1 MVIDVDDI
9 DGNCEVYGDD
19 YMMVMIEGGGGGGG
33 GGAGGGGGGQ
43 ENLVWLIVD
52 AEQRTF
58 KISEAWEGKC

>member
-19 YMMVMIEGGGGGGG
+19 YMVVMIEGGG
-33 GGAGGGGGGQ
+33 GGGGGGQ